1 MKRRARVIAASLSPV
16 KRLGLLA
23 LVFAFALQAYFVQT
37 HLHPQQ
43 FAPAQTM
50 AMLSDGLTHGVA
62 PQLPADPLD
71 PITCKLCREIVHAG
85 AAITPA
91 APALLLLLDWIATS
105 IPAAQLPAAAL
116 APETGWQSRGP
127 PTH

>member
-1 MKRRARVIAASLSPV
+1 MKRRARVIAASISPV

-23 LVFAFALQAYFVQT
+23 LVLAFALQAYFVQT

-43 FAPAQTM
+43 FAPVHTQAL
-50 AMLSDGLTHGVA
+50 LSDDPA

-85 AAITPA
+85 AAIAPA
-91 APALLLLLDWIATS
+91 APSLLLLLDWIATS
-105 IPAAQLPAAAL
+105 IPVAQLPAAAL